1 MVGKAEKADAK
12 DKASDKT
19 LRRLFTPIK
28 IGKIEL
34 KNRIIMPP
42 MIDRLAV
49 GGMVTE
55 AVKDFYAARA
65 RGGVALIVLT
75 PGIIDISMASDIQ
88 LGIYEDRFIPSLK
101 ELTDLVHSSGALMG
115 IELMHL
121 GRQGGEIE
129 GYESV
134 APSPIPWSP
143 HEEVPRELTTGEV
156 EDLVEKFAEGARRAR
171 DAGFDLVELHA
182 CHGYLLSGFL
192 SPHTN
197 RRTDKYG
204 GDVEGRA
211 RLVVEI
217 VRRIKEKLGSDF
229 PVSCRIN
236 GADHIPGGVTLDLA
250 PVTACLLE
258 EAGADLIGVSSGAY
272 GSYPVIVPPY
282 DQPPGCNVHLAER
295 VKEVVN
301 VPVAVAG
308 RLDDPWV
315 ADEVLVSGKADL
327 IAIARGLLADPE
339 LPNKASRGEFR
350 DIRKCIACNVCID
363 GNPSQPITCTVNPEV
378 GREKE
383 MEILPAPRP
392 KRVLVIGGGVAGL
405 EAARAAALRGH
416 RVSLY
421 EEDKEVG
428 GQWILAAA
436 PPYKEDHKVF
446 LDYLSWQVERLGV
459 ERHVGKKVTAVMV
472 EEIDP
477 DVVIVATGATPLVPP
492 IPGVEREEVTTAW
505 DVLRGN
511 GVGQRVLVIGGGMTG
526 LETAEFLAQQGK
538 EVVVVEQLKRAGA
551 DMGATVRW
559 HLMNRLKAQ
568 KIDIFTSTQ
577 IKEIRP
583 QGAVVVTRNSG
594 EETWEGFDAIVL
606 AAGVKPR
613 NEAASRIQGR
623 AKEVYIIGDA
633 AETRRGLEAIRDG
646 AEIGRKI

>member
-1 MVGKAEKADAK
+1 MVEKAGKADAK
-12 DKASDKT
+12 EKIPEKA
-19 LRRLFTPIK
+19 LQRLFTPIK
-28 IGKIEL
+28 IGRIEL

-49 GGMVTE
+49 GGMVSE

-88 LGIYEDRFIPSLK
+88 LGIYEDSFIPSLK
-101 ELTDLVHSSGALMG
+101 ELTDLVHSNGALMG
-115 IELMHL
+115 IQLMHL
-121 GRQGGEIE
+121 GRQGE
-129 GYESV
+129 GIRSYESV

-143 HEEVPRELTTGEV
+143 HEEAPRELTINEID
-156 EDLVEKFAEGARRAR
+156 ELIEKFAEGARRAR

-217 VRRIKEKLGSDF
+217 VRRIKERLGSDF

-236 GADHIPGGVTLDLA
+236 GADHMPGGVTLDA
-250 PVTACLLE
+250 ARATARLLE

-327 IAIARGLLADPE
+327 IAVARGLLADPE

-378 GREKE
+378 GREQE

-405 EAARAAALRGH
+405 EAARVAALRGH

-421 EEDKEVG
+421 EEDEEVG

-459 ERHVGKKVTAVMV
+459 ERHLGRKVTVATV
-472 EEIDP
+472 EELDP

-492 IPGVEREEVTTAW
+492 IPGVEHEDVVTAW
-505 DVLRGN
+505 DILRGN

-583 QGAVVVTRNSG
+583 QGAVVVTRNGG

-613 NEAASRIQGR
+613 NEAVGEIQGR
-623 AKEVYIIGDA
+623 AKEVYVIGDA